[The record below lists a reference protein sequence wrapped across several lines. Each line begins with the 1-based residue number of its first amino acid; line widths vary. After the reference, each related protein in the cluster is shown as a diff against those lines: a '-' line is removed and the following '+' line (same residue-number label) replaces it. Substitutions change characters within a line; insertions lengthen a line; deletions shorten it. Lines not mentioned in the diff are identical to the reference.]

1 MHQEPKSNIQPRM
14 NTDNTKPL
22 FIPLCREWYER
33 FASSEK
39 TTEFRA
45 YGPRWNERVCVP
57 GRRVTLSCG
66 YGKKRRVCG
75 RIKDVRKIREFQL
88 PETEWLFFEEKLKSR
103 ITRTVFLAITIEIK
117 NPAK

>member
-1 MHQEPKSNIQPRM
+1 M
-14 NTDNTKPL
+14 NEKEQIPL

-33 FASSEK
+33 FERGEK

-45 YGPRWNERVCVP
+45 YGPRWNERACVP

-66 YGKKRRVCG
+66 YGKKRRIG
-75 RIKDVRKIREFQL
+75 GTIKAVRKIREFQL
-88 PETEWLFFEEKLKSR
+88 PATEWIFFHEKLKSR
-103 ITRTVFLAITIEIK
+103 IAQTAFLAITIEIK